1 MDVEWVSDSSERRSL
16 LVMAPLINSDLYLTP
31 HALDNPSPFV
41 KLFEYLV
48 EFCEIGPI
56 ILRSYF
62 WIYLT

>member
-1 MDVEWVSDSSERRSL
+1 M
-16 LVMAPLINSDLYLTP
+16 MAPLINSDLHLTP

-62 WIYLT
+62 GSTLLSPPLMINCSLKLS

>member
-1 MDVEWVSDSSERRSL
+1 M
-16 LVMAPLINSDLYLTP
+16 MAPLINSDLYLTP

-56 ILRSYF
+56 ILRSFF